1 MFFSGK
7 IWITKELLVRRFSGF
22 RHLLSIQLQF
32 ISAEISWIAP
42 KVREFFFGF
51 SANKL
56 HILPPHTKLGSVP
69 MRYLEK
75 SICDRNLW
83 WAHNSMDK
91 IYLPITE
98 SYGPRSYDEC
108 TLLFEKTKNCFMI
121 SICSS
126 VDASKYRL
134 KSKQQSL
141 LYSMSQGREF
151 GFICD

>member
-1 MFFSGK
+1 MDYKRIAGATFF
-7 IWITKELLVRRFSGF
+7 WIQTPTLYTTAIYKCGN
-22 RHLLSIQLQF
+22 QLDCAKGTRVF
-32 ISAEISWIAP
+32 L
-42 KVREFFFGF
+42 GF

>member
-1 MFFSGK
+1 MPQSGPHARCTRQHSECMTILNSASK
-7 IWITKELLVRRFSGF
+7 SKF
-22 RHLLSIQLQF
+22 LSLTAIYKCGNQLDCAKGTRVF
-32 ISAEISWIAP
+32 L
-42 KVREFFFGF
+42 GF

-126 VDASKYRL
+126 VDASKY
-134 KSKQQSL
+134 
-141 LYSMSQGREF
+141 
-151 GFICD
+151 